1 MPSSPSPSSSVQAAR
16 QALAGRLKELRQNAE
31 LTGVE
36 LAAALGWHKSKV
48 SRIEKAVQPV
58 TRADIRGWC
67 SACGADDRVDDLIAS
82 LQVLEGAY
90 VEWRRLEATGLR
102 RLQESYVPLYERTR
116 WMRVYQPWVVPGL
129 FQTAEYA
136 RSLLKSITEFRGI
149 PNDVDE
155 AVTARLRR
163 RSVLT
168 TGGHTFAF
176 IIEQCVLDY
185 AIGSAEVMTGQLR
198 HLLDVMT
205 LPSVSF
211 GIIPASAPRPMWAV
225 EGFTVYDTS
234 QVHVELLTANVT
246 VTAPGELATYFKA
259 FDELS
264 ALAVHGAG
272 ARELIRQ
279 ALEAFRPG

>member
-1 MPSSPSPSSSVQAAR
+1 
-16 QALAGRLKELRQNAE
+16 
-31 LTGVE
+31 
-36 LAAALGWHKSKV
+36 
-48 SRIEKAVQPV
+48 
-58 TRADIRGWC
+58 
-67 SACGADDRVDDLIAS
+67 
-82 LQVLEGAY
+82 
-90 VEWRRLEATGLR
+90 
-102 RLQESYVPLYERTR
+102 
-116 WMRVYQPWVVPGL
+116 MRVYQPWVVPGL

-136 RSLLKSITEFRGI
+136 RSLLKSITEFRDI

-163 RSVLT
+163 RRVLT

-185 AIGSAEVMTGQLR
+185 AIGSAEVMAGQLR

-211 GIIPASAPRPMWAV
+211 GVIPSSAPRPMWAV
-225 EGFTVYDTS
+225 EGFTIYDTT

-246 VTAPGELATYFKA
+246 VTSPSELTTYFKA

-264 ALAVHGAG
+264 ALAVYGTE
-272 ARELIRQ
+272 ARELITN
-279 ALEAFRPG
+279 ALEALGAG